1 MTELCIFVAAF
12 GAIMVVAALGLLAC
26 YWLVDFAYAVRG
38 TWRELALRLW
48 FAVRR
53 VFRSGEQRRART

>member
-26 YWLVDFAYAVRG
+26 YWVTDLAYALND
-38 TWRELALRLW
+38 TWRELALRVW